1 MPQDNQRLG
10 WLLRAIALVLICG
23 FPGGPAWIADA
34 AENDHRDAFLQ
45 WAKANARPVV
55 TIEPGRGTADL
66 QALKA
71 MIGDARIIYLAH
83 NGHVQTANPF
93 GAMIPGYMPAGE
105 YLSMFIGDAYLP
117 FGFSVARG
125 TGWNRGS
132 AERSVIELPPVEA
145 DSLDGTLAEVGMPL
159 FLIDLD
165 SAPASGP
172 VHEWLDQDRVQRAET
187 MLPAN
192 NTRASWGVL
201 FFVEEVSPAIQVE
214 P

>member
-1 MPQDNQRLG
+1 MRGSLDQSTAMQPRNMCIRE
-10 WLLRAIALVLICG
+10 RMM
-23 FPGGPAWIADA
+23 
-34 AENDHRDAFLQ
+34 AENVLRVAHREG
-45 WAKANARPVV
+45 P
-55 TIEPGRGTADL
+55 
-66 QALKA
+66 
-71 MIGDARIIYLAH
+71 DARVVYLAH
-83 NGHVQTANPF
+83 NGHVQTSNPF

-105 YLSMFIGDAYLP
+105 YLAMFVGDAYLP

-125 TGWNRGS
+125 TGWNRAS

-145 DSLDGTLAEVGMPL
+145 DSLDGTLAELGMPL

-165 SAPASGP
+165 SAPTSGP
-172 VHEWLDQDRVQRAET
+172 VAEWLDQDRVQRAET
-187 MLPAN
+187 MLPTN